1 MRYWYVKI
9 SRNSIVTIYSTI
21 KSVIKLKW
29 PIIIQPDDLVY
40 YMESAEIHEARFIC
54 SSVNSSLDARDIIS
68 QLLNQGR
75 KTNLINRDIQ

>member
-1 MRYWYVKI
+1 
-9 SRNSIVTIYSTI
+9 
-21 KSVIKLKW
+21 
-29 PIIIQPDDLVY
+29 
-40 YMESAEIHEARFIC
+40 MESAEIHEARFIC